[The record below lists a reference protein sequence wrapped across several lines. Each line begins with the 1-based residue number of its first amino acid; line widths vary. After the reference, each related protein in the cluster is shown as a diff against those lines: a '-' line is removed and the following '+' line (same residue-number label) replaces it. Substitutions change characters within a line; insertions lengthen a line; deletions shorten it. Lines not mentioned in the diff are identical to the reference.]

1 MLTLFGIS
9 SLLAVIQLLSV
20 VFCSAADVRWSISTS
35 SAYVPSQVSPK
46 DARVMPLRLHW
57 PLLNPQR
64 CRRAVQADHRLAS
77 SSIACLQV
85 TLARACQVAYTG
97 LLCLF
102 TCLALFPVCL
112 LRATMGPG
120 VGIFTNLGV
129 GVTVLQ
135 GQVTWS
141 AVHGYRLLWKE
152 VHAMHRKKLLP
163 FGVLKAVQYNCKVRL
178 VCIVI

>member
-1 MLTLFGIS
+1 M
-9 SLLAVIQLLSV
+9 
-20 VFCSAADVRWSISTS
+20 
-35 SAYVPSQVSPK
+35 
-46 DARVMPLRLHW
+46 
-57 PLLNPQR
+57 
-64 CRRAVQADHRLAS
+64 
-77 SSIACLQV
+77 QV

-120 VGIFTNLGV
+120 VGIFSNLGV
-129 GVTVLQ
+129 GVTILQ

-152 VHAMHRKKLLP
+152 VYAMHHNSVWLCWSSRLFKATVKCAL
-163 FGVLKAVQYNCKVRL
+163 FGL
-178 VCIVI
+178 